1 MGFSVASHNPQGNI
15 IIGRCCS
22 IANTPA
28 PPCAVAL
35 AGWLAAG
42 VGAAG
47 FKTKRTFFYTH
58 TPKEAHTRV
67 GAGGGSVYVANDSR
81 AGAQLGIRTRIWT
94 RGGRGRGE
102 GECPI
107 TVIIEPASDPETSR

>member
-1 MGFSVASHNPQGNI
+1 MCFVGADRGWCVPSPTRRHRHVLW
-15 IIGRCCS
+15 RW
-22 IANTPA
+22 
-28 PPCAVAL
+28 L
-35 AGWLAAG
+35 AGWLPAL
-42 VGAAG
+42 VLLDL
-47 FKTKRTFFYTH
+47 KLYERFFYTH

-67 GAGGGSVYVANDSR
+67 GAGGESVYVANDSR

-107 TVIIEPASDPETSR
+107 TVITEPASDPETSR